1 MLSYYTTLG
10 LNSSSRVINYTWWKY
25 LLWQTFKNASEP
37 IKRVLALVNRWMPV
51 LPHASPTDL
60 RILNRLC
67 RYRGINLEKCRD
79 RNAIDPIVAQPR
91 PLLMKSNVSICY
103 GTWSMSLLV
112 LMCLINAVS
121 PGDESL
127 QSTSVS
133 VRPVGYFVP
142 VVTLY
147 LNCCQ
152 EFSTHQTSPI
162 PILYGTFRS
171 VWKHLNLCY
180 VDFNGCQLFWKA
192 IVDFY
197 LSQRLYFK
205 HVHVGSTVTFDYV
218 FRDLFKSGLMENN
231 LITTT

>member
-1 MLSYYTTLG
+1 
-10 LNSSSRVINYTWWKY
+10 
-25 LLWQTFKNASEP
+25 
-37 IKRVLALVNRWMPV
+37 MPV
-51 LPHASPTDL
+51 LLHASPTDL

-91 PLLMKSNVSICY
+91 PLLMKANVSICY
-103 GTWSMSLLV
+103 GTWSISLPV

-147 LNCCQ
+147 LVCCQ
-152 EFSTHQTSPI
+152 EFWTHQTSFTHFYI
-162 PILYGTFRS
+162 VRYFQICMKTSQSL
-171 VWKHLNLCY
+171 LCW
-180 VDFNGCQLFWKA
+180 F
-192 IVDFY
+192 
-197 LSQRLYFK
+197 QRLPIILNSNRRFLSF
-205 HVHVGSTVTFDYV
+205 STLKTF
-218 FRDLFKSGLMENN
+218 
-231 LITTT
+231 